1 MKKENPRA
9 WWKEVKR
16 LCGGQCN
23 PATLTNHIQAEGV
36 EDLSMKE
43 LADAIN
49 VTFLEP
55 LEEYRL
61 PKALSHLPLDDEL
74 AEFPE
79 VSESRI
85 QTTLAKLNPSKACG
99 PDGIPNW
106 LLKDYAE
113 LLAFPIT
120 KIINAS
126 FKAQRIPRIWKLADV
141 SPLPKTKPVKNLK
154 KGPRP
159 ISLTA
164 CLSKVAEDFIVRDYV
179 KPAVLKILDP
189 YQYGAVPKSSTTQA
203 LIHMIHNWANGTD
216 GNGATVRTIL
226 FDYRKA
232 FDLIDHS
239 ILLDK
244 LCKLEL
250 PRSVINWI
258 IDFLSNRLQ
267 RIKLA
272 DGCLSEWGS
281 VPQGRKLGPWL
292 FLVLINDLDLSDN
305 LNADIWKYVDDTT
318 TSEVVTKGN
327 QSNVQPIADCVA
339 QWSYNNR
346 VKLNS
351 DKCKELRICFARDQ
365 PEFQPILLNGMN
377 LEVVKS
383 AKLLGVTITRNL
395 LCNDHIN
402 DIVKKASKRLY
413 FLVQLKRAKHPLKD
427 LL

>member
-1 MKKENPRA
+1 M
-9 WWKEVKR
+9 
-16 LCGGQCN
+16 
-23 PATLTNHIQAEGV
+23 
-36 EDLSMKE
+36 
-43 LADAIN
+43 
-49 VTFLEP
+49 
-55 LEEYRL
+55 
-61 PKALSHLPLDDEL
+61 PLDDEL
-74 AEFPE
+74 AEFPD

-99 PDGIPNW
+99 PDGILNW

-141 SPLPKTKPVKNLK
+141 SPLPKTKPVKNLMK
-154 KGPRP
+154 DLRP

-164 CLSKVAEDFIVRDYV
+164 CLSKVAEDFIVRAYV

-281 VPQGRKLGPWL
+281 VPSGVPQGTKLGPWL
-292 FLVLINDLDLSDN
+292 FLALINDLDLSDN

-327 QSNVQPIADCVA
+327 QSNVQSIADCVA

-351 DKCKELRICFARDQ
+351 DKCKELRPTGISANPFERE
-365 PEFQPILLNGMN
+365 EFR
-377 LEVVKS
+377 S
-383 AKLLGVTITRNL
+383 
-395 LCNDHIN
+395 C
-402 DIVKKASKRLY
+402 
-413 FLVQLKRAKHPLKD
+413 
-427 LL
+427 